1 MKIPKPIYILSGTT
15 PYLRKTEIASRDVK
29 SLQIMLTDWLRTGG
43 NGFIW
48 RIS

>member
-1 MKIPKPIYILSGTT
+1 MQIPKPIYMLSGNT
-15 PYLRKTEIASRDVK
+15 PILGVTEIASKDVK
-29 SLQIMLTDWLRTGG
+29 SLQEMQTEWLRAGG